1 MKHRKTSSC
10 KSNKSNHTTSTDKDV
25 KAADINGML
34 TPASSNYPPRNT
46 ASNSYY
52 GGRRNSTKFNQLTS
66 KDTIRSSPDHS
77 SNQNLNGRMSAQGSS
92 SRNSKTGG

>member
-34 TPASSNYPPRNT
+34 TPASSNYPPPAANVDS
-46 ASNSYY
+46 A
-52 GGRRNSTKFNQLTS
+52 GRLPHGALLEALVLLLALVAA
-66 KDTIRSSPDHS
+66 IHS
-77 SNQNLNGRMSAQGSS
+77 SSS
-92 SRNSKTGG
+92 